1 MSADNPANIEPSIN
15 TTIPKRKN
23 ALRPYISDSFPTIG
37 IMAVDA
43 TKYDV
48 VTHEKRSKPPRE
60 ATIFGIAVA
69 TIV

>member
-1 MSADNPANIEPSIN
+1 
-15 TTIPKRKN
+15 
-23 ALRPYISDSFPTIG
+23 
-37 IMAVDA
+37 MAVDA

-48 VTHEKRSKPPRE
+48 VTHEKRSNPPSD